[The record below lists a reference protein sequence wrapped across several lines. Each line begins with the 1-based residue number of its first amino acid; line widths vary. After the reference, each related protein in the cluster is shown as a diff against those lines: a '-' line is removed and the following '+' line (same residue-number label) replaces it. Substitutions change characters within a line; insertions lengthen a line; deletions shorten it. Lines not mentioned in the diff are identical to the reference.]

1 MILGMVYRWV
11 WNMINFSRREHGCWE
26 AVCTNS
32 DAARPSYPIWQTVL
46 DASLWSRGRLEPRDL
61 DRLELR
67 NLDRSEPSWN
77 HQHHHHHH
85 HHHYHHHH
93 RQHHHKHQYPR
104 EQMSCFLACTAESG
118 FRVYNRGTYLTWN
131 MFIYIYIH
139 MYIYVYIYIYIYV
152 HTYKNKD
159 ALENTCFVFPDFWT
173 FQEKHSKSM

>member
-32 DAARPSYPIWQTVL
+32 DAARPSYQQLSNLTDGVGCFFMVAGSLGTTGFGSLRTAKFGSLRTVL
-46 DASLWSRGRLEPRDL
+46 ESSASS
-61 DRLELR
+61 
-67 NLDRSEPSWN
+67 SSPSSSSPSAP
-77 HQHHHHHH
+77 
-85 HHHYHHHH
+85 Y
-93 RQHHHKHQYPR
+93 KHQYPR

-131 MFIYIYIH
+131 MYTHIYIC
-139 MYIYVYIYIYIYV
+139 IYV

>member
-1 MILGMVYRWV
+1 MDVEKQFAQIRMQRGPA
-11 WNMINFSRREHGCWE
+11 IS
-26 AVCTNS
+26 
-32 DAARPSYPIWQTVL
+32 SYPIWQTVL

-85 HHHYHHHH
+85 HHHH
-93 RQHHHKHQYPR
+93 RRHHHKHQYPR

-131 MFIYIYIH
+131 MYTHIYIYI
-139 MYIYVYIYIYIYV
+139 YICIYV